1 LISVAAGEADA
12 CCFSGFLFLG
22 FLLYGLL
29 LFPGREGDSRDE
41 TSRFKVGSPTWERV
55 RVKPIIDSVSM
66 PRLHRMLSLT
76 RWCLLGLAACAVA
89 PAHGWQTH
97 SSYAYT
103 EAVRLRAALERQPA
117 RDRSQAEYER
127 VLNAYRAVY
136 HGEPGSMHAAAS
148 VYAVGSLLTEYGQ
161 VFHDPKASRDAI
173 GQFEFL
179 RKQYPGSSY
188 RVLALLDEGEIY
200 ERDLHEDRAAQT
212 KLKLFL
218 RLYPQSPMASEA
230 RYALADTRRDEG
242 NRETAA
248 VPLRSRSFVKPK
260 VKESQPPVHRPSS
273 AQAIPPPAMERPAK
287 VAALTSPRPAM
298 VVHPRMASTTVPQS
312 FHGPLPLVTS
322 IRHWSTPN
330 YTRVAIN
337 LQQEVRYEASRETN
351 PDRIDFDL
359 YGARLS
365 PQLNGRSSE
374 IVDNGFLKQ
383 IHLSEQRPGV
393 AQIELHVS
401 PVSDYYAFYLPDP
414 PRLIIDVH
422 GRAPDSEQTTELS
435 NRVGYPGNLPAP
447 VRTYAA
453 PVEHAAVPGT
463 NAAARPV
470 HPFRSAPPVLV
481 APAPTTRPVA
491 AEVAGTRPAPPVQ
504 RPVWRTA
511 AHTSLARRAA
521 KPSAATPLPAPL
533 TSMQPEV
540 PGSPAIAPP
549 LSATAPT
556 MVRALGLKINRIVID
571 AGHGGHDSG
580 AIGPN
585 GLEEK
590 TVALDVALR
599 LGRLLKQRLGA
610 DVIYT
615 RDTDRFIPL
624 ETRTAIAN
632 QDRADLFISVHVN
645 SSPDTA
651 ARGVATYYL
660 SFTSSADALQL
671 AARENAVSNESIHQL
686 SDLVKK
692 IALSDKINESRD
704 FAEDVDRSL
713 YRDLAPVNGPGF
725 ENRGVHKA
733 PFVVLIGANMPSILA
748 EISFISNSKSAH
760 LLTEP
765 AYRERIAQALYQGV
779 AKYVGTLNG
788 LRLAQ
793 NGGTISAN

>member
-1 LISVAAGEADA
+1 MARVHRFSLIG
-12 CCFSGFLFLG
+12 G
-22 FLLYGLL
+22 
-29 LFPGREGDSRDE
+29 
-41 TSRFKVGSPTWERV
+41 
-55 RVKPIIDSVSM
+55 
-66 PRLHRMLSLT
+66 
-76 RWCLLGLAACAVA
+76 WCLLGLVACA
-89 PAHGWQTH
+89 GWQAH
-97 SSYAYT
+97 AGQRHRMDAYA
-103 EAVRLRAALERQPA
+103 EAARLRSELEQKPA
-117 RDRSQAEYER
+117 RDRTEAEYER

-136 HGEPGSMHAAAS
+136 HRDPGSMHAAAS
-148 VYAVGSLLTEYGQ
+148 VYAVGTLLTEYGQ
-161 VFHDPKASRDAI
+161 VFHDPKASRDAT
-173 GQFEFL
+173 GQYEFL

-188 RVLALLDEGEIY
+188 RVLALLDEGEI
-200 ERDLHEDRAAQT
+200 EARDLHEDRAAQT

-218 RLYPQSPMASEA
+218 KMYPHSAMANEA
-230 RYALADTRRDEG
+230 RYALANLRRDDG
-242 NRETAA
+242 QREAA
-248 VPLRSRSFVKPK
+248 AGPLRSRS
-260 VKESQPPVHRPSS
+260 S
-273 AQAIPPPAMERPAK
+273 AAHSVEEAPPPAQRITSTQRAERAATEPMMRPAAR
-287 VAALTSPRPAM
+287 AAAESERSVPAM
-298 VVHPRMASTTVPQS
+298 PVRAVVEQAPALAS

-365 PQLNGRSSE
+365 SRLNGRSSE
-374 IVDNGFLKQ
+374 IIDNGFLKQ
-383 IHLSEQRPGV
+383 IHLTEERPGV
-393 AQIELHVS
+393 AQIELNVS

-422 GRAPDSEQTTELS
+422 GRAPGSEQTTQIS
-435 NRVGYPGNLPAP
+435 SRVGYPNSSGHV

-453 PVEHAAVPGT
+453 PVERAAVP
-463 NAAARPV
+463 AHPV
-470 HPFRSAPPVLV
+470 HPFGQAAQPVTAPVPS
-481 APAPTTRPVA
+481 TQPVA
-491 AEVAGTRPAPPVQ
+491 AKVPGTRPAV
-504 RPVWRTA
+504 
-511 AHTSLARRAA
+511 
-521 KPSAATPLPAPL
+521 AATRGMTRMTHRATAGRSSPQPAAESSLPAPL
-533 TSMQPEV
+533 ESMQPEV
-540 PGSPAIAPP
+540 PGHPAAVPP

-692 IALSDKINESRD
+692 IALSDKINESRE

-713 YRDLAPVNGPGF
+713 YGDLAPVNGPGF

-765 AYRERIAQALYQGV
+765 SYRERIAEALYEGV

-788 LRLAQ
+788 LRIAQ
-793 NGGTISAN
+793 NGSGANTSN

>member
-1 LISVAAGEADA
+1 MA
-12 CCFSGFLFLG
+12 
-22 FLLYGLL
+22 
-29 LFPGREGDSRDE
+29 R
-41 TSRFKVGSPTWERV
+41 
-55 RVKPIIDSVSM
+55 M
-66 PRLHRMLSLT
+66 HRMLSFGCG
-76 RWCLLGLAACAVA
+76 CLLGLVACAGL
-89 PAHGWQTH
+89 PAHAQRF
-97 SSYAYT
+97 SADAYT
-103 EAVRLRAALERQPA
+103 QATRLRTELEQRPQA
-117 RDRSQAEYER
+117 DRTEAEYER
-127 VLNAYRAVY
+127 VLNAFRAVY
-136 HGEPGSMHAAAS
+136 HRDPASVHAAAS

-173 GQFEFL
+173 GQYEFL

-200 ERDLHEDRAAQT
+200 ERDLDEDRAAQT

-230 RYALADTRRDEG
+230 RYALRSIQRDESATG
-242 NRETAA
+242 ASRPTL
-248 VPLRSRSFVKPK
+248 PLRGRVEHPEKRNYPTQANSGLESGTQRSTTSVTAPHS
-260 VKESQPPVHRPSS
+260 EPVRR
-273 AQAIPPPAMERPAK
+273 MERPAK
-287 VAALTSPRPAM
+287 IPTQANSGLAWGTHPVTASAAA
-298 VVHPRMASTTVPQS
+298 PQS

-365 PQLNGRSSE
+365 AQLNGRSSE
-374 IVDNGFLKQ
+374 IIDNGFLKH
-383 IHLSEQRPGV
+383 IHLSQRRDGV
-393 AQIELHVS
+393 AQVELDVS

-422 GRAPDSEQTTELS
+422 GRAPGSEQTTELS
-435 NRVGYPGNLPAP
+435 NRVGYPGNTPPP

-453 PVEHAAVPGT
+453 PVERAALPAT

-470 HPFRSAPPVLV
+470 HPFGSESGGTAM
-481 APAPTTRPVA
+481 PAPTTQPVA
-491 AEVAGTRPAPPVQ
+491 AEVPGTRPAPQ
-504 RPVWRTA
+504 ARRPVHHSNA
-511 AHTSLARRAA
+511 GAGAESSAGTS
-521 KPSAATPLPAPL
+521 LPAPL

-540 PGSPAIAPP
+540 PGTPAIAPP
-549 LSATAPT
+549 LSPTAPT

-610 DVIYT
+610 QVIYT
-615 RDTDRFIPL
+615 RDTDTFIPL

-632 QDRADLFISVHVN
+632 QDRADLFISIHVN
-645 SSPDTA
+645 SSPDPE

-704 FAEDVDRSL
+704 FAQDVEQSL
-713 YRDLAPVNGPGF
+713 YGGLAQVNGPSF
-725 ENRGVHKA
+725 EDRGVRKA

-748 EISFISNSKSAH
+748 EISFISNPKSAQ

-765 AYRERIAQALYQGV
+765 SYRERIAQALYQGV

-788 LRLAQ
+788 LHIAQ
-793 NGGTISAN
+793 NGGDANTPN